1 MDNTQPFQV
10 KLAELEQISAR
21 LDGFIGFLS
30 ESLTGLQ
37 QRIDTVQQSW
47 QGSAAGAQAEAFRL
61 WMTGATDV
69 AEGIAAMK
77 QAAEAARDRYSSAAA
92 TNLRMLGRG

>member
-10 KLAELEQISAR
+10 KLADLEHITAR

-47 QGSAAGAQAEAFRL
+47 NGSTADAQSEAFRL

-69 AEGIAAMK
+69 TEGITAMK
-77 QAAEAARDRYSSAAA
+77 QAAVDARDRYSSAAA
-92 TNLRMLGRG
+92 ANLRMLGRG